1 MSTETIA
8 LIVASILGSTGIASF
23 LASSTKL
30 TRTARLRTA
39 IAATKESLVGL
50 DPASSAYRAT
60 QASITVMSLEV
71 ASYALVRIPVRQRI
85 LLFFMSYITFASLFL
100 FVTFISSTSNSKGN
114 RWEAFQKNFWS
125 FENNDSRSPLILI
138 APFVAIIIYI
148 LILSLFLS
156 LRNDSLREKFVAE
169 ALKRDTVDYS
179 LVTKHGRQLRGKHSA
194 DSLNS
199 GEGSTDFS
207 QLRHFAPHVEVEVRN
222 ATKEKR
228 PWWRFN
234 SF

>member
-8 LIVASILGSTGIASF
+8 LIIASILGSTGIASF

-85 LLFFMSYITFASLFL
+85 ILFFMSYITFFVLLF
-100 FVTFISSTSNSKGN
+100 FTAFSISTSKSKGN
-114 RWEAFQKNFWS
+114 RWEEFKQNLWS
-125 FENNDSRSPLILI
+125 FEQNESESILPL
-138 APFVAIIIYI
+138 AVTFVAIIIYL
-148 LILSLFLS
+148 LILTLFLS

-169 ALKRDTVDYS
+169 SLKRDTVDYL

-199 GEGSTDFS
+199 GEESTDFS
-207 QLRHFAPHVEVEVRN
+207 QLRHFAPHVDAEVRN